1 MQNDA
6 RTKEARE
13 PRKRQRML
21 LTGSGAVRQKLI
33 DKNNRVHL
41 VLIDESLM
49 SGQNEGILQNEF
61 IQCGKTFATKQG
73 LGGHMKQ

>member
-6 RTKEARE
+6 RTKKAPE
-13 PRKRQRML
+13 PRKRQRTL
-21 LTGSGAVRQKLI
+21 LTGPGAVRQKLI
-33 DKNNRVHL
+33 DRNNRVHL
-41 VLIDESLM
+41 VPIVKSAISD
-49 SGQNEGILQNEF
+49 QNGGILRIEC